1 MAALLFWSFGM
12 TTIAVIGPGAI
23 GGTVAA
29 WLAQNPGFAIT
40 LCARTPLGDLV
51 VETPAGTIT
60 AKPIVLTDPA
70 EAVPVDWV
78 LVATKTYD
86 ADATKPWLDRLVVQG
101 TRVAII
107 QNGVEHVRLFE
118 HLVPAERL
126 VPVII
131 NLPAVRNAPGR
142 IVQNRHGLIWA
153 PAGANGD
160 EFASLFA
167 HTEIEAAADPDFTS
181 RAWVKLTGN
190 CGAILPS
197 LTLRAPGPA
206 WNDDLEA
213 IVRGLAEECAAVGR
227 AEGATI
233 PQSVVDGVVDNAR
246 SSAEGSVA
254 GSLHADR
261 LAGHRM
267 EIDARNGVIV
277 RLGKKHGIATPMN
290 KMLVTLLAASA
301 SPWVK

>member
-1 MAALLFWSFGM
+1 M
-12 TTIAVIGPGAI
+12 TTIALIGPGAI

-29 WLAQNPGFAIT
+29 WLAQNPDLTIT
-40 LCARTPLGDLV
+40 VCARTPLDDLV
-51 VETPAGTIT
+51 VETPSGLIT

-70 EAVPVDWV
+70 RATPVDWV

-86 ADATKPWLDRLVVQG
+86 AEATRPWLERLVVQG

-107 QNGVEHVRLFE
+107 QNGVEQVRLFE

-142 IVQNRHGLIWA
+142 IVQSRQGLIWV
-153 PAGANGD
+153 PAGHDGD
-160 EFASLFA
+160 DFVALFA
-167 HTEIEAAADPDFTS
+167 HTEIEATADADFLS
-181 RAWVKLTGN
+181 RAWIKLCGN
-190 CGAILPS
+190 CGAILPA
-197 LTLRAPGPA
+197 LTLRATGPV
-206 WNDDLEA
+206 WSEDLEA

-227 AEGATI
+227 AEGAI
-233 PQSVVDGVVDNAR
+233 VPQSVVDGVVENAR
-246 SSAEGSVA
+246 SSAEGSIA
-254 GSLHADR
+254 GSVHADR

-277 RLGKKHGIATPMN
+277 RLGRKHGIETPMN
-290 KMLVTLLAASA
+290 KLLVTLLAAA
-301 SPWVK
+301 GSPWISR